1 MTKDIL
7 NTLNLV
13 AQTIYDKKGTNILG
27 LNIQGISSLTDFV
40 IIAEGAVDR
49 HVVAIARALM
59 DRLKEEG
66 IKPLYFEGL
75 QSGDWVVLDFGQF
88 MVHLFM
94 PGLRDKYRLE
104 DLWKKGKILPL
115 KIALHPIEESS
126 TDHFK

>member
-7 NTLNLV
+7 TTLNLV
-13 AQTIYDKKGTNILG
+13 AQTIFDKKGTNILG
-27 LNIQGISSLTDFV
+27 LDIKGISSITDFV

-49 HVVAIARALM
+49 HVVAIAKGII

-66 IKPLYFEGL
+66 IKPLYHEGL
-75 QSGDWVVLDFGQF
+75 QLGDWVVLDFGEF

-104 DLWKKGKILPL
+104 DLWKKGKILSL
-115 KIALHPIEESS
+115 KIALNSEQESS
-126 TDHFK
+126 AEHF